1 MCTNFK
7 MSTNLKM
14 STSSNEG
21 AHAHSEKGGGGGST
35 HPSEWRCVP
44 SCSEVWEMGQN
55 SPFLSLWLLY
65 CIDTN
70 FFLFWHVLRLHSSFL
85 PVILILIQAIIF
97 GIKKEDRQWV
107 PRPDQNYLSWAYGF
121 FIISAFFTLFSAIT
135 LLLASRELKKK
146 LKMDY
151 PDRRQY

>member
-1 MCTNFK
+1 MK
-7 MSTNLKM
+7 
-14 STSSNEG
+14 
-21 AHAHSEKGGGGGST
+21 
-35 HPSEWRCVP
+35 
-44 SCSEVWEMGQN
+44 
-55 SPFLSLWLLY
+55 
-65 CIDTN
+65 
-70 FFLFWHVLRLHSSFL
+70 LHFSFL